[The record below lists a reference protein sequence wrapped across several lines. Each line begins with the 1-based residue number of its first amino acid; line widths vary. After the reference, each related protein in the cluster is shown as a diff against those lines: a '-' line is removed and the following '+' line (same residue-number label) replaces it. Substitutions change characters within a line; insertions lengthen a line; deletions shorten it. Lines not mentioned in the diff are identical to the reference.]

1 MKNEVS
7 VRRFAWSAVTVLCLV
22 TALVACGPLGQE
34 DSDAGGQTG
43 GDGGQV
49 GSDALSEVCWV
60 GVNMDPII
68 PSVILL
74 IDQSGSMSD
83 PFGNTTRWQAM
94 RDALVDPGQGVVAR
108 LSTKVVFGMTLY
120 TSHSGDAGGTCPILQ
135 RSPLALDNYADIY
148 TLLWSNEPDHDT
160 PTGDAVEAV
169 LGDFPPT
176 APDSPASPRILV
188 LVTDGEPDT
197 CADPDSH
204 GQPARDL
211 SESAVQTAY
220 TENIQTFVLSVGDA
234 IALSHLQRLANAGVG
249 EPLDSGTAP
258 YYVANNPADL
268 IDSFD
273 DIIGGQRSCEF
284 FLNGVVNLAE
294 APEAEVDLNGQS
306 LVYGVD
312 WQMVDNRTMELLGSA
327 CDTFLSELSVSFD
340 AQFPCDA
347 IVI

>member
-1 MKNEVS
+1 MKKGVS
-7 VRRFAWSAVTVLCLV
+7 IRSASWSTLSVLCLV
-22 TALVACGPLGQE
+22 AALVTCGPSGQE
-34 DSDAGGQTG
+34 DFDAGGQTG
-43 GDGGQV
+43 DDGGQV
-49 GSDALSEVCWV
+49 GSDALAEVCWV
-60 GVNMDPII
+60 SVNLDPII

-74 IDQSGSMSD
+74 IDQSGSMDD
-83 PFGNTTRWQAM
+83 PFGSTTRWQAM
-94 RDALVDPGQGVVAR
+94 RDALVDPAQGVVAR

-135 RSPLALDNYADIY
+135 RSPPALDNYADIY

-160 PTGDAVEAV
+160 PTGNAVEAV
-169 LGDFPPT
+169 LEDFPPT

-211 SESAVQTAY
+211 SESAVQAAY
-220 TENIQTFVLSVGDA
+220 SENIQTFVLSVGDA
-234 IALSHLQRLANAGVG
+234 IAQSHLQRLANAGVG

-258 YYVANNPADL
+258 YYVANDPTDL
-268 IDSFD
+268 VDAFD
-273 DIIGGQRSCEF
+273 DIIDGQRSCEF
-284 FLNGVVNLAE
+284 LLNGVVNLAE
-294 APEAEVDLNGQS
+294 AAGAEVDLNGQS

-312 WQMVDNRTMELLGSA
+312 WRMVDNRTMELLGTA
-327 CDTFLSELSVSFD
+327 CDTFLSELSVTFD

-347 IVI
+347 IVL